1 MQRVGTAGYNLRMAR
16 RESKLQR
23 CEVAML
29 VDAETGERSGSGRF
43 VPDRGGMEQ
52 RVLESLRARY
62 RRVAVVPFGPDIVA
76 TLAELRKLRP
86 GIVLNLTEWVDGD
99 RALDHAISG
108 LLDMMKF
115 RYTGTGPAGMQLCR
129 DKALS
134 KQIAAAAGVDVP
146 CCFTLGRGERIA
158 NPGLPFPLIVK
169 PQYGDGSDEI
179 AKASLVRT
187 PRELRARVRDLRS
200 RRKEPVVC
208 EEFIPGRDIYVGI
221 IGNEPRVLAPTEMV
235 IGSKKASAPQ
245 FATYRLKNDGS
256 YRTKWRVRYR
266 LAALPKPV
274 LRKIADFSRK
284 AFRALHLRDYARLD
298 FRLTPEGR
306 VVFIEANP
314 NPDLTP
320 HTLGRNLCFVGI
332 EYRNLIPRIVET
344 ARKRYRRR

>member
-1 MQRVGTAGYNLRMAR
+1 
-16 RESKLQR
+16 
-23 CEVAML
+23 ML
-29 VDAETGERSGSGRF
+29 VDWETGERNRSGRF
-43 VPDRGGMEQ
+43 APDRGSMEQ
-52 RVLESLRARY
+52 RVFESLHARY
-62 RRVAVVPFGPDIVA
+62 PRVTVVPFGPDIAA
-76 TLAELRKLRP
+76 TLTELRKLRP
-86 GIVLNLTEWVDGD
+86 RIVFNLTEWVDGD
-99 RALDHAISG
+99 RTLDHAIAG
-108 LLDMMKF
+108 LLEMMKF

-146 CCFTLGRGERIA
+146 SCFSLGRGERIE

-179 AKASLVRT
+179 GKASLVRT
-187 PRELRARVRDLRS
+187 PRELRKRVKALRS
-200 RRKEPVVC
+200 RLKEPVVC

-235 IGSKKASAPQ
+235 IGSRKASAPQ

-274 LRKIADFSRK
+274 MRKIADFSKK
-284 AFRALHLRDYARLD
+284 AFRALQLRDYARLD
-298 FRLTPEGR
+298 FRLTNEGR
-306 VVFIEANP
+306 LVFIEANP

-344 ARKRYRRR
+344 ARKRYRGR